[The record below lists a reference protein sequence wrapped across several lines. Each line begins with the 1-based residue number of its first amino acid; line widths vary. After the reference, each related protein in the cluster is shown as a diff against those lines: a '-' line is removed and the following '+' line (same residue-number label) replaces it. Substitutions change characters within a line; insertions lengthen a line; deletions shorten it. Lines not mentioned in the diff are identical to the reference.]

1 LIKEKEGNRLSV
13 MAAALVLAACASKP
27 QEPAAERQVKVDSS
41 NIVEVQKAGYKIVD
55 KDGQKLYCKRDLN
68 TGSHVRYTTSC
79 LTEAEWTAMRDAS
92 RRSVEQI
99 SRERLPPRGN

>member
-1 LIKEKEGNRLSV
+1 MRLSV
-13 MAAALVLAACASKP
+13 MAAALVLAACAGKP
-27 QEPAAERQVKVDSS
+27 PEPTAERQVKVDSS

-79 LTEAEWTAMRDAS
+79 LTEQEWTAMQDAS
-92 RRSVEQI
+92 RRSVEQM
-99 SRERLPPRGN
+99 SRVRIPPRGN